1 MLSSRRSSAVAV
13 EWWRVAWLRE
23 ARSPVETSGV
33 AMPTEPAQA
42 RPPVPVPMGSSP
54 QELMCRARV
63 RTMHPQVG
71 WRPLLIRRRSAPR

>member
-42 RPPVPVPMGSSP
+42 RQPVRVPMGSSRL
-54 QELMCRARV
+54 ELMHRAWV
-63 RTMHPQVG
+63 RTTLPQVG
-71 WRPLLIRRRSAPR
+71 WRRLRTRRRSAPR